1 MLPGGWLRSLPST
14 FHYRDQTLDRSL
26 LALYAGFV
34 SKREQD
40 PRLAKISVE
49 CYIKSL
55 HTLRNSD
62 VWVKKTP
69 STAEINTTLATV
81 LVLSRVELMSGEDGS
96 GGYVAHIRAGLQLL
110 KRLPPSIS
118 CDNEL
123 TWMLAKRLR
132 CLGFYNAARQ
142 RRSFFMA
149 QSPFDEWCFAR
160 PEEPDYLLQRA
171 IDIAIGMPTIMEKA
185 DALDASAPMSEND
198 LRRCLRAAKHLLEQA
213 FDVTE
218 NLEQWLLETREARLS
233 SSIMQARD
241 YASSGGVGGSRAEN
255 SPPYFDPSSY
265 SLLISWYFCLRIYLF
280 FLVKQLRTRHDTF
293 SKLLANPPR
302 LPLHLRTFEQ
312 NCATVDR
319 YAWSIR
325 RSVTTALTASAFEA
339 QEALVLIFTLYRY
352 WKEKGDDHNALCC
365 IYWLE
370 EIKSQGLAV
379 DVEVDE
385 RYAVVTARFM
395 GEHQSVAK

>member
-1 MLPGGWLRSLPST
+1 M

-34 SKREQD
+34 GKRERD

-62 VWVKKTP
+62 VWVKKRP
-69 STAEINTTLATV
+69 SAAEINATLATV

-110 KRLPPSIS
+110 RRPHPSIS
-118 CDNEL
+118 RDNEL

-149 QSPFDEWCFAR
+149 QSPFSEWCFSR
-160 PEEPDYLLQRA
+160 PSEPDYLLQKA
-171 IDIAIGMPTIMEKA
+171 IDVAISIPTIMEEA
-185 DALDASAPMSEND
+185 DALDASASMSEDD
-198 LRRCLRAAKHLLEQA
+198 LRRCLRTAKRLLGQA
-213 FDVTE
+213 FEVAE

-233 SSIMQARD
+233 SSIIQAQG
-241 YASSGGVGGSRAEN
+241 YASTGEAGDCWEEN
-255 SPPYFDPSSY
+255 TPPYFDPSSY
-265 SLLISWYFCLRIYLF
+265 SLLISCNFGCAMMRVRNWLP
-280 FLVKQLRTRHDTF
+280 H
-293 SKLLANPPR
+293 

-319 YAWSIR
+319 YALSIR

-352 WKEKGDDHNALCC
+352 WKGKGDDHNALCC
-365 IYWLE
+365 IHWLE
-370 EIKSQGLAV
+370 EIKSRGLAV

-385 RYAVVTARFM
+385 RYAMVTARFM
-395 GEHQSVAK
+395 GEHQPFAK